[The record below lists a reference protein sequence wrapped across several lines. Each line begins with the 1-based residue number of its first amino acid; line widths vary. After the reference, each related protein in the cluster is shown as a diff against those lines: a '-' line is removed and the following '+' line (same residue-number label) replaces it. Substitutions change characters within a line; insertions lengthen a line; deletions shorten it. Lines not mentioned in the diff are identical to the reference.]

1 MKLFSSLGRAGLL
14 RIRELEAENRRL
26 QDALAFASDSSSRT
40 AVETQT
46 APDTFFG
53 DGPPPRI
60 PITTENFTAD
70 NGHVV
75 PAPLPARTTSVQT
88 HSSMSPTSTLA
99 FPAMMMP
106 PLQSPTLDR
115 TEVAKEATAIDK
127 VTAEDLVDSSRN
139 PNHPKSAG
147 RSATYVS
154 PWLGRGAGAMHIID
168 ASTQPEVSCPME
180 VSLPLSPFL

>member
-1 MKLFSSLGRAGLL
+1 
-14 RIRELEAENRRL
+14 LEAENRRL
-26 QDALAFASDSSSRT
+26 QDALASSSDTSSRT
-40 AVETQT
+40 AVETQA

-53 DGPPPRI
+53 DGAQLQL
-60 PITTENFTAD
+60 PITSDNITAD

-75 PAPLPARTTSVQT
+75 AAPLPARTYSVQT
-88 HSSMSPTSTLA
+88 HSSVSPASALA

-115 TEVAKEATAIDK
+115 IEVAKEAAAIDK

-147 RSATYVS
+147 RSATFMG

-168 ASTQPEVSCPME
+168 ASTQPEVSCPKA
-180 VSLPLSPFL
+180 VSQQLSPFLGSLADECGLSAGIPS